1 MNSKYKIPFAIIA
14 LLLVISP
21 YLIYTFQSSIIAPL
35 CVTVAI
41 FMVYFIL
48 VHIHIPSTSPLKLLT
63 HIKLNGSS
71 KLSVFIFDSINILWL
86 IIVLYNYL
94 IVPSNYFLYTFYV
107 ILYYGIAAV
116 MLPLLYLYELRY
128 HKQYSF
134 LKAWSDKPISLLYR
148 IMSLSFILISFS
160 EYFEW

>member
-48 VHIHIPSTSPLKLLT
+48 VHIHISSTSPLKLLT

>member
-48 VHIHIPSTSPLKLLT
+48 VHIHISSTSPLKLLT
-63 HIKLNGSS
+63 HIKLTGSS